1 MKKLTLLSLAFIL
14 LLSFAACG
22 APAYKNDVATADIAS
37 AVDAKL
43 SGAATLVTA
52 DELYLTS
59 FNPEYIT
66 LVCEYTVKYTSSG
79 ASFDEYGIFKVEN
92 AADTEKIVTMLNEFK
107 QYRIDA
113 DLGYL
118 PAELPKIKDA
128 KIVTYGNYVMY
139 AFLSAEEADA
149 AFAEF
154 EKALIK

>member
-1 MKKLTLLSLAFIL
+1 MKRFTLLSLAFIM

-22 APAYKNDVATADIAS
+22 AVTYRNDVATADIAS

-43 SGAATLVTA
+43 SGAATLVVA

-59 FNPEYIT
+59 FNPEYT
-66 LVCEYTVKYTSSG
+66 ALVSEYTIKYTSSG

-92 AADTEKIVTMLNEFK
+92 AADTEKIVAMINEFK

-118 PAELPKIKDA
+118 PTELPKIKDA
-128 KIVTYGNYVMY
+128 KTVTYGNYVMY
-139 AFLSAEEADA
+139 AFLSEEEAAA
-149 AFAEF
+149 AFAEL
-154 EKALIK
+154 ENALTK